1 MQTAITKELQRACL
15 AMHTAGALEATL
27 CAPSERA
34 GVDGARHA
42 CFICGAEDHI
52 SRMCPT
58 RRRPKAE
65 STDEKD
71 KESEGA
77 GGEAAGG
84 AARPARSRSAS
95 EAAPSHYSAFS
106 QLCLA
111 CGDTGHRFFDCQL
124 LRRGRGGGNR
134 RQGGGGGRRHRKRG
148 GQRQGGGGGDQR
160 QGGGRRRR

>member
-1 MQTAITKELQRACL
+1 MIFAPSMQTAITKELQRACL

-71 KESEGA
+71 KESEPPPKRQKPETAQEEESDDEDNELDDPDDFYASVWDDYSGGMHDDDAPEGA
-77 GGEAAGG
+77 FQTCYWTDGTLIERTKVNGEWKY
-84 AARPARSRSAS
+84 RSTP
-95 EAAPSHYSAFS
+95 E
-106 QLCLA
+106 
-111 CGDTGHRFFDCQL
+111 
-124 LRRGRGGGNR
+124 
-134 RQGGGGGRRHRKRG
+134 
-148 GQRQGGGGGDQR
+148 
-160 QGGGRRRR
+160 